1 MAHWLSDVH
10 VSRQAVPPALQARS
24 PHDIGAGVAQLPAPL
39 QPARAVNVAPEQLAA
54 RQVTSSPAYVQAVA
68 EADVHE
74 PAQAPLPAQAARVPC
89 GGPVATCV
97 QVPIDVP
104 TSQALHRSA
113 HASLQ
118 QTESTQCCEAHSD
131 DCAQGDP
138 LFLDPQDPAVQ
149 LLGAWHCELVVQES
163 RQAVVPLQT

>member
-10 VSRQAVPPALQARS
+10 VSRQAVPPALQMRS
-24 PHDIGAGVAQLPAPL
+24 PHDIVAGAAQLPAPL
-39 QPARAVNVAPEQLAA
+39 QPARGVNVAPEQLAA
-54 RQVTSSPAYVQAVA
+54 RQVTSSPAYVHAVA
-68 EADVHE
+68 EAAVHE
-74 PAQAPLPAQAARVPC
+74 PAQAPLPAQAARAPC
-89 GGPVATCV
+89 GGPVVTCV
-97 QVPIDVP
+97 HVPIDVP

-138 LFLDPQDPAVQ
+138 LFLGPQDPAVQ
-149 LLGAWHCELVVQES
+149 LLGAWH
-163 RQAVVPLQT
+163 